1 MGEVYRARDP
11 KLGRE
16 VALKI
21 LPPLF
26 AQDPERLTRFQR
38 EAHVLASL
46 AHPNIATIFG
56 FEEAGPALVLELV
69 EGPTLADRIAEGP
82 MPVDEAL
89 AIARQIGDALDA
101 AHAKGIVHRDLKP
114 ANVKLRPD
122 GTVKVLDFGLAKA
135 LSADAADPAANEM
148 NSPTLTARFTQ
159 LGVILGTA
167 AYMSPEQARGKT
179 VDKRADIWAFG
190 CVLFEMVTGQR
201 PFAGE
206 DLTETLAS
214 VVKEAPNVDQAP
226 LELQRL
232 LRRCLEKDPK
242 RRLRDIGDAWDLIGE
257 IGTPAAEAAAAAA
270 AKSSRLPWLVA
281 GALAVAAA
289 AITYVHFGETQPQP
303 LARRFHIAWPAS
315 GDGAGITAGGAR
327 FVQVSPDGR
336 YVAIVA
342 QNSLWVRSLD
352 SVEAT
357 RLDRTQGVTYPFWSP
372 NSDAIGFFQ
381 GGQLKVMSREGG
393 AIRMICAAVDARG
406 GAWSPNG
413 TILFSDG
420 FGEQGLASVPEQ
432 GGPVERVT
440 KVAARGSDAHRYPQ
454 FLPSG
459 DRFLYLYLAADA
471 SVSGVYLG
479 SLGGAAPLRVLDGGD
494 SAQFVPSSAGAA
506 DGYLLFRRQDTLM
519 AQRFDARAAR
529 LDGAPIAIAT
539 EVGMG
544 ENTGL
549 SAFSAADD
557 GTLVHMGIAGAQQE
571 IVWFDRSGKRDR
583 VVASGI
589 EVGDLALSPNERI
602 VAMSVHRAVVEADIY
617 LQGEAGSASR
627 MTFGPSP
634 GWSFPIWSPT
644 GDQIAFA
651 TVDLAGQPKY
661 EIRRKASN
669 GAGAE
674 ETLFTGSDT
683 IWLWDWSP
691 DGKYIVISHGGDLR
705 LISFDGDRTPVPF
718 TKAPTEDQYG
728 QVSPDGRWMLY
739 ASGDRGQADVFVQPI
754 PPTGSLWQVSQG
766 GGTAPRW
773 RRDGKEL
780 YYRRPDGMLMAV
792 AVTTGTGS
800 AFQFSGTPEPL
811 FPIPSTGNVHRF
823 IYAPTANGQRFI
835 VSQPLAGS
843 DAPIT
848 VVLNWHA
855 ALKK

>member
-11 KLGRE
+11 KLARE

-26 AQDPERLTRFQR
+26 AHDPERLTRFQR

-82 MPVDEAL
+82 IPVPEAL

-101 AHAKGIVHRDLKP
+101 AHAKGIIHRDLKP

-135 LSADAADPAANEM
+135 LATDASDPGANEM

-159 LGVILGTA
+159 IGVILGTA

-190 CVLFEMVTGQR
+190 CVLFEMVTGRR

-214 VVKEAPNVDQAP
+214 VVKEAPSVDQAP
-226 LELQRL
+226 PELQRL
-232 LRRCLEKDPK
+232 LRKCLEKDPK
-242 RRLRDIGDAWDLIGE
+242 HRLRDIGDAWDLIGE
-257 IGTPAAEAAAAAA
+257 AAAPAVPVIGAGA
-270 AKSSRLPWLVA
+270 PAKPSLPWLVA
-281 GALAVAAA
+281 GVIAIAAA
-289 AITYVHFGETQPQP
+289 AIAYVHFSEIQPQP
-303 LARRFHIAWPAS
+303 VARRFHIGWPA
-315 GDGAGITAGGAR
+315 GRDRAGVAAGSAR

-336 YVAIVA
+336 HLALVA
-342 QNSLWVRSLD
+342 QNSLWIRSLD
-352 SVEAT
+352 SIEST

-372 NSDAIGFFQ
+372 TSDAIGFFQ
-381 GGQLKVMSREGG
+381 GGQLKVMTREGG
-393 AIRMICAAVDARG
+393 AIRTICAAVDARG
-406 GAWSPNG
+406 GAWSANG

-420 FGEQGLASVPEQ
+420 FGEQGIARVPEQ

-440 KVAARGSDAHRYPQ
+440 KVEARGSDAHRYPQ
-454 FLPSG
+454 VLPDG
-459 DRFLYLYLAADA
+459 NRFLYLYLAADPA
-471 SVSGVYLG
+471 VSGVYLG
-479 SLGGAAPLRVLDGGD
+479 SLDGAPPVRVLDGSD
-494 SAQFVPSSAGAA
+494 SAQFVPSSAGAR

-519 AQRFDARAAR
+519 AQRFDARTAK
-529 LDGAPIAIAT
+529 LDGSPVAIAT

-549 SAFSAADD
+549 GAFSAAGD
-557 GTLVHMGIAGAQQE
+557 GTLIHMGVAGAQQE
-571 IVWFDRSGKRDR
+571 IVWFDRSGKRGR
-583 VVASGI
+583 VVSSGL
-589 EVGDLALSPNERI
+589 EVGDLALSPDERV
-602 VAMSVHRAVVEADIY
+602 VAMSVYNAAVEADIY
-617 LQGEAGSASR
+617 LQRETGSPSR
-627 MTFGPSP
+627 FTFGPSP
-634 GWSFPIWSPT
+634 GWIFPLWSPK
-644 GDQIAFA
+644 GDQIAFSSI
-651 TVDLAGQPKY
+651 DLAGQAKY
-661 EIRRKASN
+661 EIRRKSAD

-674 ETLFTGSDT
+674 ETLFSASDT
-683 IWLWDWSP
+683 VWLWDWAP
-691 DGKYIVISHGGDLR
+691 DGKYIVISNGGDLK
-705 LISFDGDRTPVPF
+705 LIPLDGERTPVPF

-739 ASGDRGQADVFVQPI
+739 SSGDRGQADVFVQPI

-780 YYRRPDGMLMAV
+780 YYRRPDGTLMAV
-792 AVTTGTGS
+792 SVTTGSAS
-800 AFQFSGTPEPL
+800 AFQFSGAAEAL
-811 FPIPSTGNVHRF
+811 FPIPSTGNVHRY
-823 IYAPTANGQRFI
+823 IYQPSADGQRFV

-843 DAPIT
+843 DPPIT
-848 VVLNWHA
+848 VVLNWPA
-855 ALKK
+855 ALKQ